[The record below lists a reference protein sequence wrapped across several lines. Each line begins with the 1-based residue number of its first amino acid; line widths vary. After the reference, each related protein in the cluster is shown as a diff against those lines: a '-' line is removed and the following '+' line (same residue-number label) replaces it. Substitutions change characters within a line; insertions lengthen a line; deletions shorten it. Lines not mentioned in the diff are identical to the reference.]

1 MVKSMT
7 GYGRHE
13 SVLHGRTLVIELKS
27 VNNRYLDCN
36 VRLPRVYICAEDGVQ
51 RRVKAAISRG
61 KVDVYVN
68 IENNT
73 EEAVSVT
80 LNQPVAAGYMEAL
93 RTMADT
99 FGLESNVSIDLLA
112 KFPDV
117 FKVDKVPE
125 DLEELTADIHAVT
138 EEALRDFDAMR
149 SREGEKLEADL
160 LGRLVTLENFTHQVE
175 QRSPQTVAD
184 YRARLTAKLQEVL
197 ADRQLDESRVLTEA
211 AIFADKVAVDEETV
225 RLHSHIAQFREMLA
239 GGSPIGRK
247 LDFLIQE
254 MNRETNTIGSKCNN
268 LEISTIVVNMKA
280 EMKKFENRFRT
291 SSDRSVM
298 L

>member
-13 SVLHGRTLVIELKS
+13 SVLHGRTLVIEVKS

-51 RRVKAAISRG
+51 RRVKEVISRG

-68 IENNT
+68 MENNT

-93 RTMADT
+93 RKMAEN
-99 FGLESNVSIDLLA
+99 FGLAPAVSIDLLS

-125 DLEELTADIHAVT
+125 DLEELTADIHAVA

-149 SREGEKLEADL
+149 CREGEKLEADL
-160 LGRLVTLENFTHQVE
+160 LGRLDTLEDFTHQVE

-225 RLHSHIAQFREMLA
+225 RLHSHIAQFRDMLA

-280 EMKKFENRFRT
+280 EIEKIREQVQNIE
-291 SSDRSVM
+291 
-298 L
+298 

>member
-13 SVLHGRTLVIELKS
+13 SVLHGRTLVIEVKS

-51 RRVKAAISRG
+51 RRVKEVISRG

-68 IENNT
+68 MENNT

-93 RTMADT
+93 RKMAET
-99 FGLESNVSIDLLA
+99 FGLAPAVSIDLLS

-125 DLEELTADIHAVT
+125 NLEELTADIHAVA

-149 SREGEKLEADL
+149 CREGEKLEADL
-160 LGRLVTLENFTHQVE
+160 LGRLVTLEDFTHQVE

-225 RLHSHIAQFREMLA
+225 RLHSHIAQFRDMLA

-280 EMKKFENRFRT
+280 EIEKIREQVQNIE
-291 SSDRSVM
+291 
-298 L
+298 

>member
-7 GYGRHE
+7 GYGRHK
-13 SVLHGRTLVIELKS
+13 SVLHGRTLVIEVKS

-51 RRVKAAISRG
+51 RRVKEVISRG

-68 IENNT
+68 MENNT

-93 RTMADT
+93 RKMAET
-99 FGLESNVSIDLLA
+99 FGLAPAVSIDLLS

-125 DLEELTADIHAVT
+125 NLEELTADIHAVA

-149 SREGEKLEADL
+149 CREGEKLEADL
-160 LGRLVTLENFTHQVE
+160 LGRLDTLEDFTHQVE

-225 RLHSHIAQFREMLA
+225 RLHSHIAQFRDMLA

-280 EMKKFENRFRT
+280 EIEKIREQVQNIE
-291 SSDRSVM
+291 
-298 L
+298 

>member
-184 YRARLTAKLQEVL
+184 YRTRLTAKLQEVL

-280 EMKKFENRFRT
+280 EIEKIREQVQNIE
-291 SSDRSVM
+291 
-298 L
+298 

>member
-68 IENNT
+68 VENNT

-254 MNRETNTIGSKCNN
+254 MNRETNPIGSKCNN

-280 EMKKFENRFRT
+280 EIEKIREQVQNIE
-291 SSDRSVM
+291 
-298 L
+298 

>member
-13 SVLHGRTLVIELKS
+13 SVLHGRTLVIEVKS

-51 RRVKAAISRG
+51 RRVKEVISRG

-68 IENNT
+68 MENNT

-93 RTMADT
+93 RKMAET
-99 FGLESNVSIDLLA
+99 FGLAPAVSIDLLS

-125 DLEELTADIHAVT
+125 NLEELTADIHAVA

-149 SREGEKLEADL
+149 CREGEKLEADL
-160 LGRLVTLENFTHQVE
+160 LGRLDTLEDFTHQVE

-184 YRARLTAKLQEVL
+184 YQARLTAKLQEVL

-280 EMKKFENRFRT
+280 EIEKIREQVQNIE
-291 SSDRSVM
+291 
-298 L
+298 

>member
-99 FGLESNVSIDLLA
+99 FGLEPNVSIDLLA

-117 FKVDKVPE
+117 FKVD
-125 DLEELTADIHAVT
+125 
-138 EEALRDFDAMR
+138 
-149 SREGEKLEADL
+149 
-160 LGRLVTLENFTHQVE
+160 
-175 QRSPQTVAD
+175 
-184 YRARLTAKLQEVL
+184 
-197 ADRQLDESRVLTEA
+197 
-211 AIFADKVAVDEETV
+211 
-225 RLHSHIAQFREMLA
+225 
-239 GGSPIGRK
+239 
-247 LDFLIQE
+247 
-254 MNRETNTIGSKCNN
+254 
-268 LEISTIVVNMKA
+268 
-280 EMKKFENRFRT
+280 
-291 SSDRSVM
+291 
-298 L
+298 

>member
-80 LNQPVAAGYMEAL
+80 LNQPVAAGYMDAL

-99 FGLESNVSIDLLA
+99 FGLEPNVSIDLLA

-225 RLHSHIAQFREMLA
+225 RLHSHIAQFREMLD

-280 EMKKFENRFRT
+280 EIEKIREQVQNIE
-291 SSDRSVM
+291 
-298 L
+298 

>member
-68 IENNT
+68 VENNT

-280 EMKKFENRFRT
+280 GIEKIREQVQNIE
-291 SSDRSVM
+291 
-298 L
+298 

>member
-13 SVLHGRTLVIELKS
+13 SVLHGRTLVIEVKS

-51 RRVKAAISRG
+51 RRVKEVISRG

-68 IENNT
+68 MENNT

-93 RTMADT
+93 RKMADT
-99 FGLESNVSIDLLA
+99 FGLNPDVSIDLLS

-149 SREGEKLEADL
+149 CREGEKLEADL
-160 LGRLVTLENFTHQVE
+160 LGRLDTLEDFTHQVE

-280 EMKKFENRFRT
+280 EIEKIREQVQNIE
-291 SSDRSVM
+291 
-298 L
+298 

>member
-68 IENNT
+68 SENNT

-280 EMKKFENRFRT
+280 EIEKIREQVQNIE
-291 SSDRSVM
+291 
-298 L
+298 

>member
-13 SVLHGRTLVIELKS
+13 SVLHGRTLVIEVKS

-68 IENNT
+68 MENNT

-93 RTMADT
+93 RKMAET
-99 FGLESNVSIDLLA
+99 FGLAPAVSIDLLS

-125 DLEELTADIHAVT
+125 NLEELTADIHAVG

-149 SREGEKLEADL
+149 CREGEKLEADL
-160 LGRLVTLENFTHQVE
+160 LGRLDTLEDFTHQVE

-225 RLHSHIAQFREMLA
+225 RLHSHIAQFRDMLA

-280 EMKKFENRFRT
+280 EIEKIREQVQNIE
-291 SSDRSVM
+291 
-298 L
+298 

>member
-149 SREGEKLEADL
+149 SREGKKLEADL

-280 EMKKFENRFRT
+280 EIEKIREQVQNIE
-291 SSDRSVM
+291 
-298 L
+298 

>member
-13 SVLHGRTLVIELKS
+13 STLHGRTLVIEVKS

-51 RRVKAAISRG
+51 RRVKEVISRG

-68 IENNT
+68 MENNT

-93 RTMADT
+93 RKMAET
-99 FGLESNVSIDLLA
+99 FGLAPAVSMDLLS

-149 SREGEKLEADL
+149 CREGEKLEADL
-160 LGRLVTLENFTHQVE
+160 LSRLDTLEDFTRQVE

-225 RLHSHIAQFREMLA
+225 RLHSHIAQFRDMLA

-280 EMKKFENRFRT
+280 EIEKIREQVQNIE
-291 SSDRSVM
+291 
-298 L
+298 

>member
-7 GYGRHE
+7 CYGRHK
-13 SVLHGRTLVIELKS
+13 SVLHGRTLVIEVKS

-51 RRVKAAISRG
+51 RRVKEVISRG

-68 IENNT
+68 MENNT

-93 RTMADT
+93 RKMAET
-99 FGLESNVSIDLLA
+99 FGLAPAVSIDLLS

-125 DLEELTADIHAVT
+125 NLEELTADIHAVA

-149 SREGEKLEADL
+149 CREGEKLEADL
-160 LGRLVTLENFTHQVE
+160 LGRLDTLEDFTHQVE

-225 RLHSHIAQFREMLA
+225 RLHSHIAQFRDMLA

-280 EMKKFENRFRT
+280 EIEKIREQVQNIE
-291 SSDRSVM
+291 
-298 L
+298 

>member
-13 SVLHGRTLVIELKS
+13 STLHGRTLVIEVKS

-51 RRVKAAISRG
+51 RRVKEVISRG

-68 IENNT
+68 MENNA

-80 LNQPVAAGYMEAL
+80 LNQPVAAGYLEAL
-93 RTMADT
+93 RKMAET
-99 FGLESNVSIDLLA
+99 FGLAPAVSIDLLS

-149 SREGEKLEADL
+149 CREGEKLEADL
-160 LGRLVTLENFTHQVE
+160 LGRLDTLEDFVHQVE

-184 YRARLTAKLQEVL
+184 YRVRLTAKLQEVL

-254 MNRETNTIGSKCNN
+254 MNRETNTIGSKCSN

-280 EMKKFENRFRT
+280 EIEKMREQVQNIE
-291 SSDRSVM
+291 
-298 L
+298 

>member
-13 SVLHGRTLVIELKS
+13 SVLHGRTLVIEVKS

-36 VRLPRVYICAEDGVQ
+36 VRLPRVCICAEDGVQ
-51 RRVKAAISRG
+51 RRVKEVISRG

-68 IENNT
+68 MENNT
-73 EEAVSVT
+73 EEAVSVA

-93 RTMADT
+93 RKMAET
-99 FGLESNVSIDLLA
+99 FGLAPAVSIDLLS

-125 DLEELTADIHAVT
+125 NLEELTADIHAVA

-149 SREGEKLEADL
+149 CREGEKLEADL
-160 LGRLVTLENFTHQVE
+160 LGRLDTLEDFTHQVE

-225 RLHSHIAQFREMLA
+225 RLHSHIAQFRDMLA

-280 EMKKFENRFRT
+280 EIEKIREQVQNIE
-291 SSDRSVM
+291 
-298 L
+298 

>member
-51 RRVKAAISRG
+51 RRIKAAISRG

-225 RLHSHIAQFREMLA
+225 RLHSHIAQFREMLD

-280 EMKKFENRFRT
+280 EIEKIREQVQNIE
-291 SSDRSVM
+291 
-298 L
+298 

>member
-13 SVLHGRTLVIELKS
+13 SVLHGRTLVIEVKS

-36 VRLPRVYICAEDGVQ
+36 VRLPRVCICAEDGVQ
-51 RRVKAAISRG
+51 RRVKEVISRG

-68 IENNT
+68 MENNT

-93 RTMADT
+93 RKMAET
-99 FGLESNVSIDLLA
+99 FGLAPAVSIDLLS

-125 DLEELTADIHAVT
+125 NLEELTADIHAVA

-149 SREGEKLEADL
+149 YREGEKLEADL
-160 LGRLVTLENFTHQVE
+160 LGRLDTLEDFTHQVE

-280 EMKKFENRFRT
+280 EIEKIREQVQNIE
-291 SSDRSVM
+291 
-298 L
+298 

>member
-13 SVLHGRTLVIELKS
+13 SALHGRTLVIEVKS

-51 RRVKAAISRG
+51 RRVKEVISRG

-68 IENNT
+68 MENNT

-80 LNQPVAAGYMEAL
+80 LNQPVAAGYFEAL
-93 RTMADT
+93 RKMAST
-99 FGLESNVSIDLLA
+99 FKLDRNISIDLLS

-149 SREGEKLEADL
+149 CREGEKLEADL
-160 LGRLVTLENFTHQVE
+160 LGRLDTLEDFTHQVE

-225 RLHSHIAQFREMLA
+225 RLHSHIAQFRDMLA
-239 GGSPIGRK
+239 GGSPDRPEAGFP
-247 LDFLIQE
+247 DSGDEPGDQHH
-254 MNRETNTIGSKCNN
+254 
-268 LEISTIVVNMKA
+268 
-280 EMKKFENRFRT
+280 RFQVQQFGD
-291 SSDRSVM
+291 SPPSW
-298 L
+298 

>member
-73 EEAVSVT
+73 
-80 LNQPVAAGYMEAL
+80 VAAGYMEAL

-280 EMKKFENRFRT
+280 EIEKIREQVQNIE
-291 SSDRSVM
+291 
-298 L
+298 

>member
-13 SVLHGRTLVIELKS
+13 SVLHGRTLVIEVKS

-51 RRVKAAISRG
+51 RRVKEVISRG

-68 IENNT
+68 MENNT

-93 RTMADT
+93 RKMAET
-99 FGLESNVSIDLLA
+99 FGLAPAVSIDLLS

-125 DLEELTADIHAVT
+125 NLEELTADIHAVA

-149 SREGEKLEADL
+149 CREGEKLEADL
-160 LGRLVTLENFTHQVE
+160 LGRLDTLEDFTHQVE

-225 RLHSHIAQFREMLA
+225 RLHSHMAQLRTMLA
-239 GGSPIGRK
+239 GDVPVGRK

-254 MNRETNTIGSKCNN
+254 VNRESNTIGSKCND
-268 LEISTIVVNMKA
+268 LTVARDVVNMKA
-280 EMKKFENRFRT
+280 EVEKIREQVQNME
-291 SSDRSVM
+291 
-298 L
+298 

>member
-1 MVKSMT
+1 
-7 GYGRHE
+7 
-13 SVLHGRTLVIELKS
+13 
-27 VNNRYLDCN
+27 
-36 VRLPRVYICAEDGVQ
+36 
-51 RRVKAAISRG
+51 
-61 KVDVYVN
+61 
-68 IENNT
+68 
-73 EEAVSVT
+73 
-80 LNQPVAAGYMEAL
+80 MEAL
-93 RTMADT
+93 RKMAET
-99 FGLESNVSIDLLA
+99 FGLAPAVSIDLLS
-112 KFPDV
+112 KFPDL

-125 DLEELTADIHAVT
+125 NLEELTADIHAVA

-149 SREGEKLEADL
+149 CREGEKLEADL
-160 LGRLVTLENFTHQVE
+160 LGRLVTPENFTHQVE

-225 RLHSHIAQFREMLA
+225 RLHSHIAQFRDMLA

-280 EMKKFENRFRT
+280 EIEKIREQVQNIE
-291 SSDRSVM
+291 
-298 L
+298 

>member
-13 SVLHGRTLVIELKS
+13 SALHGRTLVIEVKS

-51 RRVKAAISRG
+51 RRVKEVISRG

-68 IENNT
+68 MENNT

-93 RTMADT
+93 RKMADT
-99 FGLESNVSIDLLA
+99 FGLNPDVSIDLLS

-149 SREGEKLEADL
+149 CREGEKLEADL
-160 LGRLVTLENFTHQVE
+160 LGRLDTLEDFTHQVE

-280 EMKKFENRFRT
+280 EIEKIREQVQNIE
-291 SSDRSVM
+291 
-298 L
+298 

>member
-51 RRVKAAISRG
+51 RRVKEVISRG

-80 LNQPVAAGYMEAL
+80 LNQPVAAGYMDAL
-93 RTMADT
+93 RKMADT
-99 FGLESNVSIDLLA
+99 FVLKPDVSIDLLS

-149 SREGEKLEADL
+149 CREGEKLEADL
-160 LGRLVTLENFTHQVE
+160 LGRLDTLEDFTHQVE

-225 RLHSHIAQFREMLA
+225 RLHSHIAQFRDMLA

-280 EMKKFENRFRT
+280 EIEKIREQVQNIE
-291 SSDRSVM
+291 
-298 L
+298 

>member
-36 VRLPRVYICAEDGVQ
+36 VCLPRVYICAEDGVQ
-51 RRVKAAISRG
+51 RRIKAAISRG

-280 EMKKFENRFRT
+280 EIEKIREQVQNIE
-291 SSDRSVM
+291 
-298 L
+298 

>member
-51 RRVKAAISRG
+51 RRVKEVISRG

-80 LNQPVAAGYMEAL
+80 LNQPVAAGYMDAL
-93 RTMADT
+93 RKMAET
-99 FGLESNVSIDLLA
+99 FGLAPAVSIDLLS

-125 DLEELTADIHAVT
+125 NLEELTADIHAVT

-149 SREGEKLEADL
+149 CREGEKLEADL
-160 LGRLVTLENFTHQVE
+160 LGRLDTLEDFTHQVE

-225 RLHSHIAQFREMLA
+225 RLHSHIAQFRDMLA

-254 MNRETNTIGSKCNN
+254 LNRETNTIGSKCNN

-280 EMKKFENRFRT
+280 EIEKIREQVQNIE
-291 SSDRSVM
+291 
-298 L
+298 

>member
-138 EEALRDFDAMR
+138 EETLRDFDAMR

-280 EMKKFENRFRT
+280 EIEKIREQVQNIE
-291 SSDRSVM
+291 
-298 L
+298 

>member
-1 MVKSMT
+1 MT

-13 SVLHGRTLVIELKS
+13 AVLHGRTLGIEIKS

-51 RRVKAAISRG
+51 RLVKQTISRG

-68 IENNT
+68 LENNA
-73 EEAVSVT
+73 EDAVTVT
-80 LNQPVAAGYMEAL
+80 VNQPVAAGYLAAL
-93 RTMADT
+93 RSMAET
-99 FGLESNVSIDLLA
+99 FALEPDISISLLSR
-112 KFPDV
+112 FPDV

-125 DLEELTADIHAVT
+125 DLEALTADIHAVT
-138 EEALRDFDAMR
+138 QAALQDFDAMR
-149 SREGEKLEADL
+149 SREGEKLAADL
-160 LGRLVTLENFTHQVE
+160 LGRLTTLEQFTRQVE
-175 QRSPQTVAD
+175 ERSPQTVAD

-225 RLHSHIAQFREMLA
+225 RLRSHIAQFREMLA

-280 EMKKFENRFRT
+280 EIEKMREQVQNIE
-291 SSDRSVM
+291 
-298 L
+298 

>member
-13 SVLHGRTLVIELKS
+13 SVLHGRTLVIEVKS

-51 RRVKAAISRG
+51 RRVKEVISRG

-68 IENNT
+68 MENNT

-93 RTMADT
+93 RKMAET
-99 FGLESNVSIDLLA
+99 FGLAPAVSIDLLS

-125 DLEELTADIHAVT
+125 DLEELTADIHAVA

-149 SREGEKLEADL
+149 CREGEKLEADL
-160 LGRLVTLENFTHQVE
+160 LGRLDTLEDFTHQVE

-225 RLHSHIAQFREMLA
+225 RLHSHIAQFRDMLA

-280 EMKKFENRFRT
+280 EIEKIREQVQNIE
-291 SSDRSVM
+291 
-298 L
+298 

>member
-13 SVLHGRTLVIELKS
+13 SVLHGRTLVIEVKS

-51 RRVKAAISRG
+51 RRVKEVISRG

-68 IENNT
+68 MENNT

-93 RTMADT
+93 RKMAET
-99 FGLESNVSIDLLA
+99 FGLAPAVSIDLLS

-125 DLEELTADIHAVT
+125 NLEELTADIHAVA

-149 SREGEKLEADL
+149 CREGEKLEADL
-160 LGRLVTLENFTHQVE
+160 LGRLDTLEDFTHQVE

-280 EMKKFENRFRT
+280 EIEKIREQVQNIE
-291 SSDRSVM
+291 
-298 L
+298 